1 MKWILTILSIK
12 IITRRLIK
20 KIITLISIKNN
31 YSKIN
36 EINNKSTINKEIT
49 IRWLKQLINLL
60 LIEIFTSR

>member
-20 KIITLISIKNN
+20 NIITLISIKNN